1 MTGMAFLRKPATAT
15 VIVATFEAARLDL
28 ENLGD
33 RGGGSAG
40 SDGVGL
46 RAAHF
51 GRDQLSMRD
60 KMLRLVEI

>member
-1 MTGMAFLRKPATAT
+1 MTRMAFLRKATAAT

-40 SDGVGL
+40 GDRVGL

-51 GRDQLSMRD
+51 GRDQLNMRD
-60 KMLRLVEI
+60 KMLRLV